1 MTPGAGRPLVHAI
14 TPGDHFSPRTG
25 SAVPTVVDGLA
36 RHRSQGSPRPTV
48 LVARGT
54 YPDRYPSA
62 DVVEYAQRRSRRT
75 DRYLD
80 SALARVGAPRVAARR
95 AFAAV
100 VVSQDEW
107 APSFVL
113 AHNAPALVP
122 LVGPRHV
129 PVLYA
134 HNQVLRTYTTRDAGR
149 TLAHAPVV
157 VCVSDF
163 LAEQVRARLPRE
175 LADRVRTVRNGVD
188 PALLDVERADPA
200 DDGLHVVYVGRVIPD
215 KGVHV
220 LLAAVGALDRAD
232 VRVTVVGRAGFDA
245 RDPLTPYEQELRRT
259 ADDLRSPVRFASFL
273 ARDALPAVLATAS
286 VVVVPSTWPEPFGL
300 TALEGMAVGAA
311 VVASDVGGLP
321 EAVGDGGLLVPPG
334 DVARLA
340 DALDGLRD
348 AQTLGQAQARA
359 RATARTR
366 TWAVSATRLDE
377 VLEAYR

>member
-25 SAVPTVVDGLA
+25 SAVPTVVDGLS
-36 RHRSQGSPRPTV
+36 RHRPERSPRPTV

-54 YPDRYPSA
+54 YPDRYTSA
-62 DVVEYAQRRSRRT
+62 AVVEYAPRRSRRT

-100 VVSQDEW
+100 VGGQDEW
-107 APSFVL
+107 PPSFVL

-122 LVGPRHV
+122 LVDARHV

-134 HNQVLRTYTTRDAGR
+134 HNQVLRTYTARDAGR
-149 TLAHAPVV
+149 TLANAPV

-175 LADRVRTVRNGVD
+175 LGDQVRTVRNGVD
-188 PALLDVERADPA
+188 PTLLDVARPA
-200 DDGLHVVYVGRVIPD
+200 PTGDGLHVVYVGRVIPD

-220 LLAAVGALDRAD
+220 LLDAVRALDRDD
-232 VRVTVVGRAGFDA
+232 VRVTVVGRPGFDA
-245 RDPLTPYEQELRRT
+245 RDPLTPYEHELRRT
-259 ADDLRSPVRFASFL
+259 ASDLRSPVRFASFL

-300 TALEGMAVGAA
+300 TALEGMAAGAA

-334 DVARLA
+334 DVDRLA
-340 DALDGLRD
+340 EALDGLRD
-348 AQTLGQAQARA
+348 ARTLEQAQTRA

-366 TWAVSATRLDE
+366 TWAAAAARLDE